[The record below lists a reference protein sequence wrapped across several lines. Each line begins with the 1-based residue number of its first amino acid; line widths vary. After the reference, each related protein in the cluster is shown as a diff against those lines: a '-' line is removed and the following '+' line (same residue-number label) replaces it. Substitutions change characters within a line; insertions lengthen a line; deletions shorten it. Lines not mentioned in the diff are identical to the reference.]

1 MKKGRCVLS
10 APCFNNLPFK
20 DVTTSLFFPD
30 PRPCV
35 YVSRIA
41 GFEADYVFFF
51 KNHFM
56 DNFIIRQFVYNICP
70 PEA

>member
-1 MKKGRCVLS
+1 MKKGTLR
-10 APCFNNLPFK
+10 PFHSLLQQFAIK

-35 YVSRIA
+35 YVSRTA
-41 GFEADYVFFF
+41 GFEADYVFCF
-51 KNHFM
+51 KNRFM
-56 DNFIIRQFVYNICP
+56 DNFIIGQFVYNICP